1 VSGDSIPWRDDAV
14 ARARAAQKRSCS
26 RFGRL
31 LRYLYN
37 VPRLR
42 SLCYRLC
49 LRLEGGAMYSQSWRH
64 ILREHHEVQIG
75 RYSYGDILRPGVMP
89 EGSRVGAYCSVGTQ
103 LIVRRRDHPL
113 DRAILHPFFYNA
125 ALGLVA
131 ADTIVA
137 NADNPLVIGNDV
149 WIADR
154 VTILSGCRTI
164 GNGAVLAAG
173 AVVTHDVP
181 AYAVVAGVPARVLR
195 MRFDAKTAA
204 ELEASMWWETDIAT
218 LIADPPCIAQTTH

>member
-1 VSGDSIPWRDDAV
+1 VSDGHTPWRADAV
-14 ARARAAQKRSCS
+14 ARAQKADRGSLNL
-26 RFGRL
+26 FAGLLHRL
-31 LRYLYN
+31 YHF
-37 VPRLR
+37 PRLR
-42 SLCYRLC
+42 SFCQKLC
-49 LRLEGGAMYSQSWRH
+49 LRLEGGAMHSQTWRR
-64 ILREHHEVQIG
+64 ILHDYYGVEIG

-89 EGSRVGAYCSVGTQ
+89 QGSRVGAYCSVGTQ

-131 ADTIVA
+131 TDTIAA

-154 VTILSGCRTI
+154 VTILSGCQNI

-173 AVVTHDVP
+173 AVITHDVP
-181 AYAVVAGVPARVLR
+181 PYAVVAGVPAKVLK
-195 MRFDAKTAA
+195 MRFDAARAA
-204 ELEASMWWETDIAT
+204 ALEASRWWEKDIAT
-218 LIADPPCIAQTTH
+218 LIAEQPSVE